1 MGRAMTNND
10 AICLR
15 PVEEGDLEV
24 LGRID
29 TDPAMS
35 EPFEWRGF
43 RDPQARRR
51 RWETDGY
58 LGRDDSLLIV
68 ALPDGAVAGI
78 VIWRR
83 VGGSGPPEACFEI
96 GILLFPDHRGKGLG
110 TAAQRLLAD
119 HLFSTTL
126 ANRLEATTEADNLVE
141 QRALQNAGFVREAL
155 LRERGFV
162 RGRWVD
168 AFIYARLRADPAPT
182 GGTG

>member
-1 MGRAMTNND
+1 MRSDD
-10 AICLR
+10 AIHLR
-15 PVEEGDLEV
+15 PVEERDLEV
-24 LGRID
+24 LARID

-43 RDPQARRR
+43 RDPGARRR
-51 RWETDGY
+51 RWEIDGY

-68 ALPDGAVAGI
+68 ARPDGSVAGI
-78 VIWRR
+78 VVWRP
-83 VGGSGPPEACFEI
+83 VASSGPPDACFQI

-119 HLFSTTL
+119 YLFSTTL
-126 ANRLEATTEADNLVE
+126 TNRLEATTEADNLVE
-141 QRALQNAGFVREAL
+141 QRALQNAGFIREGL
-155 LRERGFV
+155 LRGRGFV

-168 AFIYARLRADPAPT
+168 GVLYARLRADPAPS